1 MILDSFLLN
10 APSTDEQDDMI
21 PETTWKSIIESTFDI
36 SFHNF
41 LKMDQELM
49 ISSGIQ
55 DELLRLDENSVSFYF
70 ILFNLIKHVL
80 IVTQEIQV
88 WCFIN

>member
-1 MILDSFLLN
+1 MVLDSFLLN
-10 APSTDEQDDMI
+10 APSVQEQDDEI

-49 ISSGIQ
+49 ISSGLQ
-55 DELLRLDENSVSFYF
+55 DELLRLDENSVSFIIISF
-70 ILFNLIKHVL
+70 M
-80 IVTQEIQV
+80 
-88 WCFIN
+88 

>member
-1 MILDSFLLN
+1 MVLDSFLLN
-10 APSTDEQDDMI
+10 APSTEEQDDEI

-49 ISSGIQ
+49 ISSGLQ
-55 DELLRLDENSVSFYF
+55 EELLRLDENSVSNFFCFLYF
-70 ILFNLIKHVL
+70 A
-80 IVTQEIQV
+80 
-88 WCFIN
+88 